1 MKVPAISSATGPL
14 SEHHAL
20 ALDTTD
26 LLRQFRNRFHV
37 PEGSVYLDGNS
48 LGLLSR
54 DAERAVLAALESWK
68 AQGIA
73 GWLAVNPPW
82 FTLGEDLGAWAAT
95 GG

>member
-1 MKVPAISSATGPL
+1 MTSPVPSSERYT
-14 SEHHAL
+14 
-20 ALDTTD
+20 LDLETAD
-26 LLRQFRNRFHV
+26 SLRHFRNRFHV
-37 PEGSVYLDGNS
+37 PQGVVYLDGNS

-54 DAERAVLAALESWK
+54 DAERTVLAALELWK